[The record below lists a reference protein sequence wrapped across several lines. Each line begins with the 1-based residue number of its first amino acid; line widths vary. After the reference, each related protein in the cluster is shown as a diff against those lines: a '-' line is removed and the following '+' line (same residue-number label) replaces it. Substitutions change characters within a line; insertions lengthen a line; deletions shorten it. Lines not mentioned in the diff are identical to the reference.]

1 MRGIRQYLSRKTHE
15 ELTEELI
22 GIAKQDRELRDDLLQ
37 KARFASKA
45 LSCSELKKMIT
56 RVTPEEY
63 LWEFREVRAY
73 FQGLESILIR
83 IADFADR
90 LEPPVLLRSVEYAIR
105 RLDIVLEF
113 VDDSAGYRED
123 TMEILLQLHLNAISR
138 LDRPTSELASYLVDR
153 SLTECWHPFQEAP
166 DLYLEQLCDASRLA
180 ILAEIESRLNGLPKL
195 SAGGAPGRGKTCLRL
210 SQLQE
215 QLDAG
220 VDEGD

>member
-73 FQGLESILIR
+73 FQGLESILVR

-113 VDDSAGYRED
+113 VDDSAGYSGGYDGDPAAVAPKRD
-123 TMEILLQLHLNAISR
+123 QPTRPANIGACILSC
-138 LDRPTSELASYLVDR
+138 RP
-153 SLTECWHPFQEAP
+153 
-166 DLYLEQLCDASRLA
+166 
-180 ILAEIESRLNGLPKL
+180 
-195 SAGGAPGRGKTCLRL
+195 
-210 SQLQE
+210 
-215 QLDAG
+215 
-220 VDEGD
+220 